1 MTFLKSKVLGSSDSP
16 LVAPRRDLQQHRRSA
31 IFAPAML
38 EAGGEMFEGQVLNI
52 SRGGALVE
60 IDRPFSP
67 AGEFAIRI
75 DGNAPLQAILVRSN
89 EGKHGIAF
97 REDTNTVAVVVERLL
112 AAQDNVSDLRE
123 HPRRLVLLGAS
134 FHFEGAEV
142 ICKIQNISRGGV
154 YVRSETPLVEPT
166 NFSLTIGRFG
176 AMSVR
181 AVRLET
187 AGMGCQFL
195 EEPADIEARIGHLL
209 PAAS

>member
-38 EAGGEMFEGQVLNI
+38 EADGKMFEVQVLNI

-67 AGEFAIRI
+67 ADEFSIRI
-75 DGNAPLQAILVRSN
+75 DGNAPLQAILVRST

-97 REDTNTVAVVVERLL
+97 REDPNTVAAVVERLL
-112 AAQDNVSDLRE
+112 AAQDNVADLRA

-134 FHFEGAEV
+134 FHFDGAEV
-142 ICKIQNISRGGV
+142 VCKIQNISRGGV
-154 YVRSETPLVEPT
+154 FVRSETPLVEPAD
-166 NFSLTIGRFG
+166 FSLTIGRFG

-181 AVRLET
+181 TKRLSES
-187 AGMGCQFL
+187 GMGCAFL
-195 EEPADIEARIGHLL
+195 EEPAEVEARIGHLL
-209 PAAS
+209 PAAG